1 MLRFVYPSCCSSTDE
16 MLSDTEDCRLVNV
29 PGTQLLSDRG
39 RVDSVAIDEAREL
52 KRGTGKDS
60 HIILIPQPS
69 DDPLD
74 PYVIRYVSRAL
85 SLILV
90 QYKS

>member
-1 MLRFVYPSCCSSTDE
+1 